1 MKAKAGFGKPN
12 KLNRLQSLQKRL
24 NALRE
29 KHKLQNSD
37 PRYKNS
43 LDSRDWSRIVPDGWT
58 SHQATQA
65 SNARDLLVQFK
76 VSSQCR
82 QVWLRCYQPRPVEG
96 EICMC
101 GHPVPDHS
109 GGGLCAAGLGICCC
123 RKPAPAILVSDTR
136 HFYKAS
142 KGPHESHA
150 LVMGIET
157 LRNAGGKFLRIVPW
171 ICKAPN
177 CGRKKGTNPVRMRT
191 RYNLAMGLSVQELHQ
206 LMCEP
211 CLFQSLNGGY
221 LDD

>member
-24 NALRE
+24 NSVRE
-29 KHKLQNSD
+29 KYRVQNSEL
-37 PRYKNS
+37 RYENS
-43 LDSRDWSRIVPDGWT
+43 LDSKDWSRIVPNGDY
-58 SHQATQA
+58 SQQVTQG
-65 SNARDLLVQFK
+65 SSARDLLVQFK

-82 QVWLRCYQPRPVEG
+82 SVWLRCYLPMPVKG

-101 GHPVPDHS
+101 GHPVLDHA
-109 GGGLCAAGLGICCC
+109 GGGLCGAGLFICCC

-150 LVMGIET
+150 LVMGVET
-157 LRNAGGKFLRIVPW
+157 LVNSGGEFLRIVPW
-171 ICKAPN
+171 ICTVRG
-177 CGRKKGTNPVRMRT
+177 CGRKKGTNPVRLRT
-191 RYNLAMGLSVQELHQ
+191 PNHLAMGLSVQELHQ

-211 CLFQSLNGGY
+211 CLFQKLNGGY